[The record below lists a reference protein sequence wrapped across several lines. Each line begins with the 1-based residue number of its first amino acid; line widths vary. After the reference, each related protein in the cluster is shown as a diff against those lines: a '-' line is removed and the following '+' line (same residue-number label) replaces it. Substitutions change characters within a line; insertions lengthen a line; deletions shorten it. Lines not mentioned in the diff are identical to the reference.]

1 MFTFVGEPQRSE
13 ESEPEKGH
21 EPTEEAIEATETP
34 IETITQEDSD
44 HEIEV
49 DPDENSTSS
58 NVVTGANALPD
69 EAKESEKKTTK
80 SEPIN
85 IEKPIDNL
93 DVVSFSLC
101 SRQVGF
107 PT

>member
-13 ESEPEKGH
+13 SEEKGH

-34 IETITQEDSD
+34 VEPITQDP
-44 HEIEV
+44 EIEI
-49 DPDENSTSS
+49 DQDQDENSTSS
-58 NVVTGANALPD
+58 NVVTGGANALPD
-69 EAKESEKKTTK
+69 EAKESEKKPTK

-93 DVVSFSLC
+93 DVVSLG
-101 SRQVGF
+101 VDLKAKD
-107 PT
+107 